1 MRPYKCRANPSRLG
15 RDARRYVAASRPP
28 ATSFQ
33 LTLLVGWLL
42 RFGNDANGHQ
52 GNLAGDIV
60 FHRGR

>member
-15 RDARRYVAASRPP
+15 REARRYVAASLQPE
-28 ATSFQ
+28 TSFQ
-33 LTLLVGWLL
+33 LTLFVGWLL